1 LKNTSLIQKCEL
13 CKKELGFHD
22 RAIRHEKMWYH
33 AECYRSTIR
42 EKTVI
47 ENTYSK
53 KEPVA
58 RATIV
63 KPVEKITKATVVK
76 TISKQPSKVAEPE
89 KKSETIPRCGHCK
102 KELEFH
108 DRTIRHEK
116 NWYHAECYKSTVQEQ
131 LVKDTIVKQ
140 TPIKKLE
147 VTKEKT
153 KEIQKNETKQVSDL
167 KVARPKVKHDPVL
180 FLLAGVLFV
189 FIVWAPF
196 TLVAGFSSGAM
207 ILGGFLVMYQLLD
220 ARRWSK
226 SDFRSRKHMPGIFS
240 LLILILPFAFG
251 AILGYE
257 GYTLWDSVYRAVILW
272 GFTIT
277 FWSVMLMVPLAL
289 YSKHREEQIP
299 PTLEHKFISI
309 IIPAYNEE
317 KVIAKTIESTME
329 IDYPQ
334 KEIIVVDDG
343 SKDNTLRIAKTFEQD
358 KVKVLHKENGGKAS
372 ALNYGLTFARGEI
385 ITVLDADTIAGKS
398 SLKEIAKIFADDE
411 NIAAV
416 AGNVK
421 VRNKVNWL
429 TWCQALEYVA
439 GLQIARRA
447 FDVFGAI
454 TIVPGAL
461 GSFKKSV
468 LREAGGY
475 DKETV
480 VEDFD
485 ATIKILKSGMVVK
498 GTTKSVAYT
507 EAPKSLIDFYRQR
520 KRWYRGNLQV
530 LFKHRDALVNPRF
543 GFLQKL
549 AFPYMALSM
558 IVLPITGF
566 FILGAAI
573 LALIQGDV
581 MFVLGSFGFF
591 IILQYLMAALAVRI
605 DGDDPKLILF
615 SIFFILGFKQILDF
629 LLLRQ
634 LLEQLFGK
642 KARWT
647 SAKRTGFK

>member
-1 LKNTSLIQKCEL
+1 LKNTNLIQKCEI
-13 CKKELGFHD
+13 CKKELGFND
-22 RAIRHEKMWYH
+22 RTIRHEKKWYH
-33 AECYRSTIR
+33 AECYRSTIQ

-53 KEPVA
+53 MEPVV

-63 KPVEKITKATVVK
+63 KPVEKITKAIVVK
-76 TISKQPSKVAEPE
+76 TISKQFSKVVEPE
-89 KKSETIPRCGHCK
+89 KKSETIPKCGHCK
-102 KELEFH
+102 KELGFR

-116 NWYHAECYKSTVQEQ
+116 KWYHAECYRSTVQEQ
-131 LVKDTIVKQ
+131 VVKDTIVKQ
-140 TPIKKLE
+140 TPIEKLE
-147 VTKEKT
+147 VTKEKI

-189 FIVWAPF
+189 FILWAPF

-207 ILGGFLVMYQLLD
+207 ILGGGLVMYQLLD

-240 LLILILPFAFG
+240 LLLLILPFVFG
-251 AILGYE
+251 GILAYE

-289 YSKHREEQIP
+289 YSKHREDQIP
-299 PTLEHKFISI
+299 PVLEHKFISV

-317 KVIAKTIESTME
+317 RVIAKTIESAME

-343 SKDNTLRIAKTFEQD
+343 SKDNTLRIAKSYEQD
-358 KVKVLHKENGGKAS
+358 MVKVLHKENGGKAS

-385 ITVLDADTIAGKS
+385 IAVLDADTIVGKS

-411 NIAAV
+411 NVAAV

-454 TIVPGAL
+454 SIVPGAL
-461 GSFKKSV
+461 GSFRKSV
-468 LREAGGY
+468 LQGAGGY

-485 ATIKILKSGMVVK
+485 ATVKILKSGMVVK
-498 GTTKSVAYT
+498 GTTKSLAYT
-507 EAPKSLIDFYRQR
+507 EAPTSIIDFYKQR

-530 LFKHRDALVNPRF
+530 LFKHRDALTNPRF

-566 FILGAAI
+566 FILGSAI
-573 LALIQGDV
+573 LALIQGDI
-581 MFVLGSFGFF
+581 MFVMGSFGFF
-591 IILQYLMAALAVRI
+591 IILQYLMTALAVRI
-605 DGDDPKLILF
+605 DGDDPRLIFF
-615 SIFFILGFKQILDF
+615 SIFFIVGFKQILDF

-634 LLEQLFGK
+634 LLEQLLSRE
-642 KARWT
+642 AHWT

>member
-1 LKNTSLIQKCEL
+1 MEM
-13 CKKELGFHD
+13 GFND
-22 RAIRHEKMWYH
+22 PTIRHEEKWYH
-33 AECYRSTIR
+33 AECYKLAIQQ
-42 EKTVI
+42 KTTI
-47 ENTYSK
+47 ENRLSK
-53 KEPVA
+53 KQSIV

-63 KPVEKITKATVVK
+63 KPAEKIAKAIVIKTTSQPTKVSELEK
-76 TISKQPSKVAEPE
+76 PE
-89 KKSETIPRCGHCK
+89 LIPRCGHCK

-116 NWYHAECYKSTVQEQ
+116 KWYHAECYRSTVQEQ
-131 LVKDTIVKQ
+131 VLEKEQVVKDTIVKQ
-140 TPIKKLE
+140 TPIEKLE

-167 KVARPKVKHDPVL
+167 KAARPKIKHDPVL
-180 FLLAGVLFV
+180 ILIAGAIFV
-189 FIVWAPF
+189 FIFWAPF
-196 TLVAGFSSGAM
+196 TLVAGFSTGAM
-207 ILGGFLVMYQLLD
+207 ILGGGLVMYQLLD

-226 SDFRSRKHMPGIFS
+226 SDFRTRKHAPGIFS
-240 LLILILPFAFG
+240 LMLLILPFVFG
-251 AILGYE
+251 GILGYE

-289 YSKHREEQIP
+289 YSKHREDQIP
-299 PTLEHKFISI
+299 PTLERKFISI

-317 KVIAKTIESTME
+317 KVIAKTIESTIE

-343 SKDNTLRIAKTFEQD
+343 SKDNTLLIAKSYEQD
-358 KVKVLHKENGGKAS
+358 MVKVLHKENGGKAS

-385 ITVLDADTIAGKS
+385 IAVLDADTIAGKN

-421 VRNKVNWL
+421 VRNKVNLL

-468 LREAGGY
+468 LRESGGY
-475 DKETV
+475 DKDTV

-485 ATIKILKSGMVVK
+485 ATVKILKSGMVVK
-498 GTTKSVAYT
+498 GTTKSLAYT

-530 LFKHRDALVNPRF
+530 LFKHRNALTNPRF

-566 FILGAAI
+566 FILGSAI
-573 LALIQGDV
+573 LAVIQGDY

-591 IILQYLMAALAVRI
+591 IILQYLMTALAVRI

-615 SIFFILGFKQILDF
+615 SIFFIIGFKQILDF
-629 LLLRQ
+629 LLIRQ
-634 LLEQLFGK
+634 LLEQLLGK

>member
-1 LKNTSLIQKCEL
+1 LKNNSLIRKCEL
-13 CKKELGFHD
+13 CKKELGFRD
-22 RAIRHEKMWYH
+22 RTIRHEKKWYH
-33 AECYRSTIR
+33 AECYRSTVQEQVL
-42 EKTVI
+42 EK
-47 ENTYSK
+47 
-53 KEPVA
+53 
-58 RATIV
+58 
-63 KPVEKITKATVVK
+63 
-76 TISKQPSKVAEPE
+76 
-89 KKSETIPRCGHCK
+89 
-102 KELEFH
+102 
-108 DRTIRHEK
+108 
-116 NWYHAECYKSTVQEQ
+116 EQ
-131 LVKDTIVKQ
+131 LVKKTIIKQ
-140 TPIKKLE
+140 TPNEKLE

-153 KEIQKNETKQVSDL
+153 KDIQKNKTKQVSDL
-167 KVARPKVKHDPVL
+167 QVARLKVKHDPVL

-289 YSKHREEQIP
+289 YSKHKEEQIP
-299 PTLEHKFISI
+299 STLEHKFISI

-343 SKDNTLRIAKTFEQD
+343 SKDNTLRIAKSYEQD

-385 ITVLDADTIAGKS
+385 IAILDADTIVGKS

-447 FDVFGAI
+447 FDMFGAI

-468 LREAGGY
+468 LLEAGGY
-475 DKETV
+475 DKETI

-485 ATIKILKSGMVVK
+485 ATVKVLKSGMIVK

-507 EAPKSLIDFYRQR
+507 EAPKSIIDFYKQR

-530 LFKHRDALVNPRF
+530 LFKHRDALTNPRF

-566 FILGAAI
+566 FILGSAI
-573 LALIQGDV
+573 LALIEGDI
-581 MFVLGSFGFF
+581 MFVVGSFGFF

-634 LLEQLFGK
+634 FLEQLFGK
-642 KARWT
+642 KASWT